1 MIYER
6 KDFLQ
11 RNSYSTKIHVIS
23 TNIWVLSN
31 SSKKINTSIFINL
44 LNICLKHTLQHV
56 CIEVCDI

>member
-11 RNSYSTKIHVIS
+11 RYSYSTKIHVIS

-31 SSKKINTSIFINL
+31 SSNEINTSIFINL
-44 LNICLKHTLQHV
+44 LNICLKHTLHHV